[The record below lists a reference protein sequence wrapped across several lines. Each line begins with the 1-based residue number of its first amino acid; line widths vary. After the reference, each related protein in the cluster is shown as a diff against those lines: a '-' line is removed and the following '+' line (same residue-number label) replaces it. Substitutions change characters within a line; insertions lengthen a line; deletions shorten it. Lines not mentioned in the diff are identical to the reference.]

1 VGFHPH
7 TPYLTQA
14 ATAVSQTVFHIFI
27 GEQLMVS
34 TLNDTKRQLI
44 AERLADLKAFQ
55 NLIISNDQKLINV
68 CSDSDIRDRLQNM
81 FNDDQKNLG
90 IIDTVIVQYGVQAE
104 PSAATRTFVQQ
115 FEQMMSGDEF
125 TFYQKLIHHEL
136 MKHGQAMSGIIIHK
150 AAQKVGADIEV
161 AIAPLNT
168 VNFEGRAH
176 QEQLKGMLEQ
186 VGVREMTG
194 KDADQGLWARVQDA
208 VAALSGIAGSVMTQ
222 NTNKQDMNIQTLIR
236 LDHNKVNTI
245 FTEIGATKD
254 PQKLQEYFGQLYK
267 DLLTHAQAEEEV
279 VYPNVRSFYGND
291 NTQELYDEQSEM
303 KRMLDEIKA
312 IDPNSADEFRSKIK
326 DLMDVVGDH
335 IRQEESTLFAA
346 IDKNCSPEQKEKM
359 ATDFKTAKSNIQQQ
373 MMASV

>member
-1 VGFHPH
+1 M
-7 TPYLTQA
+7 A
-14 ATAVSQTVFHIFI
+14 IS
-27 GEQLMVS
+27 
-34 TLNDTKRQLI
+34 LNDEKRRMI
-44 AERLADLKAFQ
+44 GERLADLQSFQ
-55 NLIISNDQKLINV
+55 NLIISNDQKLISV
-68 CSDSDIRDRLQNM
+68 CPYEDVRQRLQNM
-81 FNDDQKNLG
+81 LQDDQKNLG
-90 IIDTVIVQYGVQAE
+90 IIETVIVQYGVQAE
-104 PSAATRTFVQQ
+104 PSPATRTFIQQ

-136 MKHGQAMSGIIIHK
+136 MKHGQAMSGITIHK

-194 KDADQGLWARVQDA
+194 QDADQGLWARVQDA
-208 VAALSGIAGSVMTQ
+208 IAALSGVAGSVVTQ
-222 NTNKQDMNIQTLIR
+222 NTDKQDMNIQTLIR

-267 DLLTHAQAEEEV
+267 DLLTHAQAEEEL
-279 VYPNVRSFYGND
+279 VYPKVRSFYGD
-291 NTQELYDEQSEM
+291 SDTQELYDEQAEM
-303 KRMLDEIKA
+303 KRMLDQIKS
-312 IDPNSADEFRSKIK
+312 IDPNSNADEFRSRIK

-346 IDKNCSPEQKEKM
+346 IDKNCSTEQKEQM
-359 ATDFKTAKSNIQQQ
+359 ATEFKAAKSRIQQE
-373 MMASV
+373 MMV